1 MGGSKAFNQKGSSST
16 PFGGWCQWI
25 YVDQSTL
32 LVVLDIDT
40 GSLRLVDEEASVRV
54 EDVSGPAEDGQWP

>member
-1 MGGSKAFNQKGSSST
+1 MGGSKTSNQDGSGST
-16 PFGGWCQWI
+16 PFGSWCQWI
-25 YVDQSTL
+25 YVDQPTL

-54 EDVSGPAEDGQWP
+54 KNVSGPAEDGQWP